1 MRKGTCAMHQFRVN
15 NPADPIPVV
24 VVRTR
29 ENQAYVVGENSGTW
43 VDVSELTECVT
54 AEHTAIVNKLRKW
67 GEI

>member
-1 MRKGTCAMHQFRVN
+1 MHQFRVSN
-15 NPADPIPVV
+15 SANPIPVV

-29 ENQAYVVGENSGTW
+29 GNQAYVVGENSGTW

-54 AEHTAIVNKLRKW
+54 VEHTAIVSKLKEW